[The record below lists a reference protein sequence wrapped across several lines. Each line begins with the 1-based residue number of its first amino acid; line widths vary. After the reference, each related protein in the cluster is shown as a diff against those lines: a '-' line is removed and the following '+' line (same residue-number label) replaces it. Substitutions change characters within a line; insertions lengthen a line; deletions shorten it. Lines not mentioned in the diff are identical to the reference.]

1 MNNKKR
7 IISAAVLFALCIPLT
22 MAISGAQEAPDA
34 APVNTPAA
42 SDAPAAGFASISKQ
56 AQTLM
61 DEGILSGYPDGL
73 FHPENNVTRAEFAKM
88 LMLTIEKSK
97 KELYQQDSTSDI
109 KFSDVPDSHWAY
121 QYITDAART
130 GLVNGTDKNTFSPD
144 ANITY
149 EQAAKMITSAFDG
162 VIGAQY
168 PFEYISLA
176 VDSGYL
182 CDVEAISG
190 EYITRADAA
199 SILYNAYQK
208 TIDEAEISEYE
219 QEYRSS
225 FRFNFASGGGAAS
238 KSMAFNAAPAAVNA
252 VPEMAMTDDIA
263 YDSAV
268 SLQASGA
275 ALMRDPGDA
284 LYALPHQPFNTEEYT
299 SEDENIFKNAAL
311 SPLSTFSIDTDTASY
326 SNMRRFILQGRYP
339 EKGSVRAEEIINYFD
354 YDYTLPTGDEPFSI
368 TTELSSCP
376 WNENNKLALVAV
388 KGDEIPESERK
399 PSNIVFLIDTSG
411 SMYSSNKLPLVQR
424 SLSMLLE
431 KLGPQDKISIVTYAS
446 GTGVAL
452 DSESAENTKAI
463 RKVLFSLTAGGST
476 AGSSGINLAYDIAE
490 KNKIDGNNRIILC
503 TDGDFNVGPSSTA
516 ELESL
521 IEEKREK
528 GIFLSVLGFGMGNYK
543 DNRMETLAD
552 KGNGNYAYIDNIK
565 EAKKVLVDDMTK
577 TIYTIA
583 KDVKIQ
589 VEFNPEKVKE
599 YRLVGYENR
608 KLNNEDF
615 DNDAKDA
622 GELGAGSVVTALYE
636 IVPADGSG
644 SSSELKYQ
652 TSQTK
657 GSDEYMNIKLRY
669 KDPDG
674 TQSRLTELAL
684 SEETSSSSDNFRF
697 AAAAAEFAM
706 ILNDSEFKG
715 SSDIDS
721 VIELAKGSKGE
732 DKFGLRAEFIQ
743 LADLYRYLDKPRY
756 EYTET
761 PYNEAIPYDEYVVP
775 FTYIYENK

>member
-1 MNNKKR
+1 MKTNKKK
-7 IISAAVLFALCIPLT
+7 IILISALTAVFIPLV
-22 MAISGAQEAPDA
+22 MAVSSRTGNAPDNFPDITQSPS
-34 APVNTPAA
+34 APTV
-42 SDAPAAGFASISKQ
+42 SLSKQ
-56 AQTLM
+56 AQTLL
-61 DEGILSGYPDGL
+61 DSGIISGYPDGE
-73 FHPENNVTRAEFAKM
+73 FHPENNVTRAEFSKM
-88 LMLTIEKSK
+88 LILAAEKSGI
-97 KELYQQDSTSDI
+97 ELSGDTDV
-109 KFSDVPDSHWAY
+109 KFNDVAESHWAY
-121 QYITDAART
+121 SYITSAAKA
-130 GLVNGTDKNTFSPD
+130 GIVNGTGKNTFSPD
-144 ANITY
+144 DNITY
-149 EQAAKMITSAFDG
+149 EQAAKMILSAFEGMTYAD
-162 VIGAQY
+162 Y
-168 PFEYISLA
+168 PFEYISYA
-176 VDSGYL
+176 VDNGYL
-182 CDVEAISG
+182 CDVAALTG

-199 SILYNAYQK
+199 SLLYNAYQK
-208 TIDEAEISEYE
+208 TLDETEISEYE
-219 QEYRSS
+219 MKYR
-225 FRFNFASGGGAAS
+225 RFLPHSGGGSAS
-238 KSMAFNAAPAAVNA
+238 KSMAFNEVPAAVNA
-252 VPEMAMTDDIA
+252 VPEMAMTDGIA

-275 ALMRDPGDA
+275 APMMDPGDA
-284 LYALPHQPFNTEEYT
+284 MYAIPHQPFNTEEYT

-326 SNMRRFILQGRYP
+326 SNMRRFILNGRYP

-354 YDYTLPTGDEPFSI
+354 YDYPLPTSDEPFSI

-388 KGDEIPESERK
+388 KGDEIPENERK

-452 DSESAENTKAI
+452 DSESADNTQTI
-463 RKVLFSLTAGGST
+463 RKVLFSLSAGGST

-636 IVPADGSG
+636 IVPADGSDSG
-644 SSSELKYQ
+644 SSLKYQ

-657 GSDEYMNIKLRY
+657 GLDEYMNIKLRY
-669 KDPDG
+669 KAPDG
-674 TQSRLTELAL
+674 TESKLTELAV
-684 SEETSSSSDNFRF
+684 SEETPYTSDNFRF

-706 ILNDSEFKG
+706 ILNESEFKG
-715 SSDIDS
+715 SSTADS

-732 DKFGLRAEFIQ
+732 DKFGLRSEFIQ
-743 LADLYRYLDKPRY
+743 LVDLYRYLDKAESRKGNDKPELY
-756 EYTET
+756 QEFDAQ
-761 PYNEAIPYDEYVVP
+761 PDIPYRYLDNAE
-775 FTYIYENK
+775 ENN

>member
-1 MNNKKR
+1 MKNKKR
-7 IISAAVLFALCIPLT
+7 IILASILFALCIPLT
-22 MAISGAQEAPDA
+22 MAISSVSEEPPASPA
-34 APVNTPAA
+34 NTPSASAA
-42 SDAPAAGFASISKQ
+42 TLVPLSKQ
-56 AQTLM
+56 ADTLI
-61 DEGILSGYPDGL
+61 DKGILSGYPDGL

-97 KELYQQDSTSDI
+97 KEIYQQDSDI

-121 QYITDAART
+121 KYITDAAKA

-162 VIGAQY
+162 ITGAEY

-208 TIDEAEISEYE
+208 TIDETEISGYE
-219 QEYRSS
+219 NRRYSS
-225 FRFNFASGGGAAS
+225 SLFSLSGGSAS
-238 KSMAFNAAPAAVNA
+238 KSMAVNA
-252 VPEMAMTDDIA
+252 IPEMAMSDAATTADIA
-263 YDSAV
+263 VYESPA
-268 SLQASGA
+268 SLQGMGNAYGSN
-275 ALMRDPGDA
+275 LYIDPF
-284 LYALPHQPFNTEEYT
+284 PHQPFNTEEYT

-354 YDYTLPTGDEPFSI
+354 YDYPLPTGDEPFSI

-388 KGDEIPESERK
+388 KGDEIPENERK

-452 DSESAENTKAI
+452 DSESADNTQTI

-636 IVPADGSG
+636 IVPADGS
-644 SSSELKYQ
+644 SSPAELKYQ
-652 TSQTK
+652 TSQTN
-657 GSDEYMNIKLRY
+657 GLEEYMNIKLRY

-674 TQSRLTELAL
+674 SQSKLTELAL
-684 SEETSSSSDNFRF
+684 SQETDDTSDNFRF

-706 ILNDSEFKG
+706 IVNESEFKG
-715 SSDIDS
+715 SATIDS
-721 VIELAKGSKGE
+721 VIELAKGSKGA
-732 DKFGLRAEFIQ
+732 DKFGLRSEFIQ

-756 EYTET
+756 EYTE
-761 PYNEAIPYDEYVVP
+761 IPYDEYVIP
-775 FTYIYENK
+775 SIQK